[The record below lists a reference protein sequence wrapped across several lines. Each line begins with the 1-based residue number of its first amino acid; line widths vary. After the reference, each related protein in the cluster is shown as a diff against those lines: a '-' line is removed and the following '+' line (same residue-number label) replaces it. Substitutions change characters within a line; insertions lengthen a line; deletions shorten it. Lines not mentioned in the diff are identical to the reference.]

1 MQPAKHISHHDRYD
15 YQKIWLRS
23 SEAAVHPETLQ
34 ELLHRFG
41 QLIGETM
48 LIQQVGIWLA
58 SEETEVF
65 ELAYIDQAPDSSVA
79 TTISLKSNSW
89 HRAAFNEIF
98 SVARFSS
105 SAALPEKDI
114 FENLRFDRIV
124 LLARG
129 ETPLGII
136 AIEKPGGRHNPSAED
151 DEVLL
156 GMSRQLAYSI
166 FSHTVSEEL
175 NLARQR
181 DASSTFSSF
190 IVHDLKNVATLQN
203 MTLENAKNLKQDP
216 EFIEDAFT
224 SFTKTTDKLM
234 NLIATLSM
242 RQGQFSPKQ
251 KPVNLILL
259 IKSTVEELKIVQRNG
274 VELVTDFP
282 NQERAMTLGDWE
294 LLKKAF
300 TNILLNAIQSLP
312 DGKGRIEI
320 LVSPKDGQIST
331 AIVDSGCGMPL
342 EQLAKI
348 SQPFQTTKERGSGI
362 CLCHTRSILTVHCGN
377 CGFIV
382 NWAWGPASKLFCR
395 VYLCDGI

>member
-1 MQPAKHISHHDRYD
+1 
-15 YQKIWLRS
+15 
-23 SEAAVHPETLQ
+23 
-34 ELLHRFG
+34 
-41 QLIGETM
+41 
-48 LIQQVGIWLA
+48 
-58 SEETEVF
+58 
-65 ELAYIDQAPDSSVA
+65 
-79 TTISLKSNSW
+79 
-89 HRAAFNEIF
+89 
-98 SVARFSS
+98 
-105 SAALPEKDI
+105 
-114 FENLRFDRIV
+114 
-124 LLARG
+124 
-129 ETPLGII
+129 
-136 AIEKPGGRHNPSAED
+136 
-151 DEVLL
+151 
-156 GMSRQLAYSI
+156 
-166 FSHTVSEEL
+166 
-175 NLARQR
+175 
-181 DASSTFSSF
+181 
-190 IVHDLKNVATLQN
+190 
-203 MTLENAKNLKQDP
+203 
-216 EFIEDAFT
+216 
-224 SFTKTTDKLM
+224 
-234 NLIATLSM
+234 M

-362 CLCHTRSILTVHCGN
+362 GLCHTRSILTVHGGN

-395 VYLCDGI
+395 VYLCDGF